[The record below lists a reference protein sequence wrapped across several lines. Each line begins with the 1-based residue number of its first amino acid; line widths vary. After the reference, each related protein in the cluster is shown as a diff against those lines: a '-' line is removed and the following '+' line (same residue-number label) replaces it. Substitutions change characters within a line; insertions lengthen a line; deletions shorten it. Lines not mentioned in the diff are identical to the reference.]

1 MDELRKN
8 QELECTV
15 EGCTS
20 EGLGVARVSGR
31 AVFVKDALPGE
42 SCRIQILKV
51 SRAAVYARVLQ
62 RFSDS
67 PCRVRPDCPHY
78 GRCGGCDWR
87 HVSYEGELSF
97 KLQRVNDAFQRIGG
111 LDLRAEEILP
121 APRTGRY
128 RAKAIFAVAEQD
140 GRAVT
145 GFYRARSH
153 AVIPVEDCPLQTEEA
168 NLAAAALRCWMDA
181 CRVPAWDEEAGR
193 GLIRH
198 LFVRSGMVCVV
209 AAGEPVHEKELIEA
223 FRAALPELRSLIWNK
238 NTKTGNT
245 VLAGEF
251 RTLWGADTVEVTLSG
266 LRFRL
271 SPRSFFQVNPPQA
284 EKLYALAVSF
294 AALEGSET
302 VVDLYCGTGAIGLLA
317 APKAKE
323 VVGVEVVAA
332 AVEDARE
339 AAARNGIGNARFLCA
354 DAAEAAAQFA
364 ARGMQPDVLF
374 VDPPRK
380 GLDASVIDSV
390 AAMSPSRVVYVS
402 CDPATLARDLRRFAD
417 LGYAAEKA
425 IAVDM
430 FPRTRHVETV
440 CLLSKLHEAKHHVNV
455 KLDMD
460 ELDLTSAE
468 AKATY
473 KEIEEWVQEHYGFHV
488 TNLNIAQVKQ
498 KHGIIERENYNK
510 PKSEGSRQPGCPE
523 EKVKA
528 IEDAL
533 RHFQMI

>member
-1 MDELRKN
+1 MSELRKN
-8 QELECTV
+8 QELECTI
-15 EGCTS
+15 EGCTG
-20 EGLGVARVSGR
+20 EGLGVARVGGR
-31 AVFVKDALPGE
+31 AIFVRDALPGE

-51 SRAAVYARVLQ
+51 SRAAVYARVLE

-67 PCRVRPDCPHY
+67 PLRAKPDCPHY

-87 HVSYEGELSF
+87 HVSYKGELGF
-97 KLQRVNDAFQRIGG
+97 KLQRVNDVLQRIGG

-121 APRTGRY
+121 APQTGRY

-168 NLAAAALRCWMDA
+168 NLAAAALRGWMDA

-209 AAGEPVHEKELIEA
+209 AAGEPVHEKALTEA
-223 FRAALPELRSLIWNK
+223 FRAALPDLRSLIWNK
-238 NTKTGNT
+238 NTRTGNT

-251 RTLWGADTVEVTLSG
+251 RTLWGADTVEVPLSG

-284 EKLYALAVSF
+284 ERLYALAVSL
-294 AALEGSET
+294 AELGGEES
-302 VVDLYCGTGAIGLLA
+302 VVDLYCGAGAIGLLA
-317 APKAKE
+317 APRAREVGGGE
-323 VVGVEVVAA
+323 VVSA
-332 AVEDARE
+332 AVEDAGE
-339 AAARNGIGNARFLCA
+339 AAERNGIGNARFLCA

-364 ARGMQPDVLF
+364 ARGMRPDVLF

-380 GLDASVIDSV
+380 GLDASVIDSI
-390 AAMSPSRVVYVS
+390 AAMAPDRVVYVS
-402 CDPATLARDLRRFAD
+402 CDPATLARDLRRF
-417 LGYAAEKA
+417 LEKGYAAQRA

-440 CLLSKLHEAKHHVNV
+440 VLLCRKAEQADRHIVVNHESQGRHMEKRINDSGYGSKSQFAGMCHEKN
-455 KLDMD
+455 
-460 ELDLTSAE
+460 
-468 AKATY
+468 
-473 KEIEEWVQEHYGFHV
+473 
-488 TNLNIAQVKQ
+488 
-498 KHGIIERENYNK
+498 
-510 PKSEGSRQPGCPE
+510 RQ
-523 EKVKA
+523 
-528 IEDAL
+528 
-533 RHFQMI
+533 